1 MARPFFVPE
10 RFTRRQSYPFSTTSA
25 AAGGASTS
33 ETIRMPSLQ
42 FANLVGV
49 QVLAFRTDRG
59 RRTGAAIDTVRLKAK
74 PVQQP
79 GLFGGDVWHPFSA
92 IDSQQQS
99 AILWEGAYLMAGE
112 ACDFELMV
120 GTAGRAVDLIVDRI
134 LLFAD

>member
-1 MARPFFVPE
+1 MARPFFVPPP
-10 RFTRRQSYPFSTTSA
+10 FTRRQSYPFSTTSA
-25 AAGGASTS
+25 VAGGASTT

-42 FANLVGV
+42 FDNLVGV
-49 QVLAFRTDRG
+49 AITAFRTDRG

-79 GLFGGDVWHPFSA
+79 GLFGGDVWLPFSA
-92 IDSQQQS
+92 VDSQQQS
-99 AILWEGAYLMAGE
+99 ALLWEGAFLMKGE